1 MEVRLEHISKT
12 YLRGR
17 DAVVAVDGVSFTVHS
32 GEFVALLGP
41 SGCGKSTLLMIVGGL
56 LAPSAGQ
63 VEFHGQAGDRRTTA
77 MVFQDFALFP
87 WRTILHN
94 IAFGLEV
101 RGLPRADRLR
111 RARELVRTVGLD
123 GFEDRYP
130 RELSGGMRQRAG
142 MARAFA
148 VDPAVLLMDEPLS
161 ALDAQTR
168 DLMQDELLLL
178 CERQRRT
185 VLYVTHNIH
194 EAAYLADR
202 IVLLS
207 RRPGRVRAILPVP
220 LGRPRD
226 ERMQA
231 SPEFLEFSHEIWAM
245 VKDEAR
251 AAMAERSA

>member
-1 MEVRLEHISKT
+1 VEVRVEHVSKT
-12 YLRGR
+12 YARGR
-17 DAVVAVDGVSFTVHS
+17 DAVVAVDGVSFTVQA

-56 LAPSAGQ
+56 LSPSSGR
-63 VEFHGQAGDRRTTA
+63 VEFHGPAGGRPSTA

-87 WRTILHN
+87 WRTVLHN
-94 IAFGLEV
+94 VAFGLEV
-101 RGLPRADRLR
+101 RGVPPRERLE
-111 RARELVRTVGLD
+111 RARELIRAVGLV

-168 DLMQDELLLL
+168 DLMQDELLRL
-178 CERQRRT
+178 CERHGRT

-207 RRPGRVRAILPVP
+207 RRPGRVRAVLPVP
-220 LGRPRD
+220 LPRPRD
-226 ERMQA
+226 EAMQA
-231 SPEFLEFSHEIWAM
+231 SPPFVGFAREIWAM

-251 AAMAERSA
+251 AAMAEHEA

>member
-1 MEVRLEHISKT
+1 VEVRVEQVSKT
-12 YLRGR
+12 YARGR
-17 DAVVAVDGVSFTVHS
+17 DAVVAVDRVSFTVQT

-56 LAPSAGQ
+56 LAPSSGR
-63 VEFHGQAGDRRTTA
+63 VEFHGPAEARPSTA

-87 WRTILHN
+87 WRTVLHN
-94 IAFGLEV
+94 VAFGLEV
-101 RGLPRADRLR
+101 RGVPPRDRLD
-111 RARELVRTVGLD
+111 RARELIRAVGLD

-168 DLMQDELLLL
+168 DLMQDELLQL
-178 CERQRRT
+178 CERQGRT

-207 RRPGRVRAILPVP
+207 RRPGRVRAVLSVP
-220 LGRPRD
+220 LSRPRD
-226 ERMQA
+226 EAMQA
-231 SPEFLEFSHEIWAM
+231 SPPFVEFAREIWAM

-251 AAMAERSA
+251 AAMAEHLA

>member
-1 MEVRLEHISKT
+1 MEVRVEHVSKT
-12 YLRGR
+12 YARGR
-17 DAVVAVDGVSFTVHS
+17 DAVVAVDGVSFTVQA

-56 LAPSAGQ
+56 LSPSSGR
-63 VEFHGQAGDRRTTA
+63 VEFHGQPGGRPATA

-87 WRTILHN
+87 WRTVLHN
-94 IAFGLEV
+94 VAFGLEV
-101 RGLPRADRLR
+101 RGVPPRERLE
-111 RARELVRTVGLD
+111 RAGELIRAVGLE

-168 DLMQDELLLL
+168 DLMQDELLRL
-178 CERQRRT
+178 CERHGRT

-207 RRPGRVRAILPVP
+207 RRPGRVRAVLPVP
-220 LGRPRD
+220 LPRPRD
-226 ERMQA
+226 EAMQA
-231 SPEFLEFSHEIWAM
+231 SPRFVGFAREIWGM

-251 AAMAERSA
+251 AAMAEHEA